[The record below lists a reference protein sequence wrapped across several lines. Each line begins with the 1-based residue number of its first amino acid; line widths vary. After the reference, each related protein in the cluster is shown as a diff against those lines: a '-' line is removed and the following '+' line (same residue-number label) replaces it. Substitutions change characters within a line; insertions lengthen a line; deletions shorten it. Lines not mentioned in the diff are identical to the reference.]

1 MLLTKQSTVSIM
13 FSISS
18 PELLYFYHRV
28 EKPAPRQVVE
38 PSMGVR
44 SRTADRSSQH
54 DRYKMES
61 EAADFSAVFSR
72 ALNKN

>member
-1 MLLTKQSTVSIM
+1 M

-44 SRTADRSSQH
+44 SRTADRSSQ
-54 DRYKMES
+54 ES
-61 EAADFSAVFSR
+61 RHQPDGEKTDFSAVFSKV
-72 ALNKN
+72 LNSSQG